1 MIYSMLYKKL
11 GGYGMEDTT
20 KVDAESTMPEA
31 DSEEAVSELDKKVKV
46 PKPKRFGKKESAKQP
61 VKDKLKAD
69 KPKVVKSKP
78 KKPVKNKDISNS
90 NNTSN
95 GHRQPGFKMSIK
107 ARLIASS
114 VLPTV
119 VGITVVLIIAIVNM
133 SAGMN
138 AEASNGLVLLAEA
151 TKSSYDN
158 TYSGDWRVDNNG
170 NIFKGDTNLSQ
181 KQDGIDKFT
190 DDNDA
195 NITIFYGVDSKVTS
209 LRDSNNKRMLSLKA
223 PDSVWE
229 KVKTGETYKSDHID
243 IDGVDYTGVYLPL
256 KNYNGNIVGML
267 FAGEPRTAIT
277 SFIIQKVIA
286 LVGVTIIVLLVIAV
300 ITLMFSRKIANALV
314 TVNRLF
320 VSLSNGDLTMKVDP
334 NMLKRNDEIGEMA
347 GSVQALISKL
357 NGIVTGLT
365 ESADQL
371 YKSGDEMAATASQ
384 SSKATE
390 EISSAVEDIS
400 KGAVSQAEEIQ
411 NASSH
416 IANMGKLIEEIVE
429 KVSNLTQTANV
440 MGNAG
445 DTSMNTMVEL
455 SESNDHTTE
464 AVNKIA
470 DQIELTNESV
480 GKIGEAAAF
489 ITNIADQ
496 TSLLALNASIESARA
511 GEAGKGFAVV
521 ASEIQKLASQSDEA
535 AGEIKQII
543 EKLKQESE
551 KTVEEMNSTK
561 LLINEQVVKL
571 NATRDSFVDV
581 SDGINVS
588 RQETAAI
595 EINAGSCDDAR
606 QQVNDVIANL
616 SAISE
621 QNAASAE
628 ETTASMQELTATI
641 SMLSTTAND
650 LMKISEKLNSEMK
663 FFKI

>member
-1 MIYSMLYKKL
+1 
-11 GGYGMEDTT
+11 MEDTT

-31 DSEEAVSELDKKVKV
+31 DSEEAVSEVDKKVKV
-46 PKPKRFGKKESAKQP
+46 PKSKRFGKKESAKQP

-69 KPKVVKSKP
+69 KPKVVKSKS
-78 KKPVKNKDISNS
+78 KKSVKNKDISND

-95 GHRQPGFKMSIK
+95 EYRQPGLKMSIK

-195 NITIFYGVDSKVTS
+195 DIAIFYGVDSKVTS

-229 KVKTGETYKSDHID
+229 KVKTGETYKADHID

-286 LVGVTIIVLLVIAV
+286 LVGVTIIVLLVIEV
-300 ITLMFSRKIANALV
+300 ISLMLSRKIANALV

-411 NASSH
+411 NASSY
-416 IANMGKLIEEIVE
+416 IANMGKLIEDIVE
-429 KVSNLTQTANV
+429 KVSNLTQAANV

-543 EKLKQESE
+543 ENLKQESE

-595 EINAGSCDDAR
+595 EVNVGSCDDAR

>member
-1 MIYSMLYKKL
+1 
-11 GGYGMEDTT
+11 MEDTT

-31 DSEEAVSELDKKVKV
+31 DSEEAVSEVDKKVKV
-46 PKPKRFGKKESAKQP
+46 PKSKRFGKKESAKQP

-69 KPKVVKSKP
+69 KPKVVKSKS
-78 KKPVKNKDISNS
+78 KKSVKNNDISND

-95 GHRQPGFKMSIK
+95 EYRQPGLKMSIK

-181 KQDGIDKFT
+181 KQDGIDKFI

-195 NITIFYGVDSKVTS
+195 DIAIFYGVDSKVTS

-229 KVKTGETYKSDHID
+229 KVKTGETYKADHID

-277 SFIIQKVIA
+277 SFIIQRVIA

-300 ITLMFSRKIANALV
+300 ISLMLSRKIANALV

-347 GSVQALISKL
+347 GSVQSLISKL

-411 NASSH
+411 NASSY
-416 IANMGKLIEEIVE
+416 IANMGKLIEDIVE
-429 KVSNLTQTANV
+429 KVSNLTQAANV

-543 EKLKQESE
+543 ENLKQESE

-595 EINAGSCDDAR
+595 EVNVGSCDDAR

>member
-1 MIYSMLYKKL
+1 
-11 GGYGMEDTT
+11 MEDTT

-31 DSEEAVSELDKKVKV
+31 DSEEAVSEVDKKVKV
-46 PKPKRFGKKESAKQP
+46 PKSKRFGKKESAKQP

-69 KPKVVKSKP
+69 KPKVVKSKS
-78 KKPVKNKDISNS
+78 KKSVKNKDISND

-95 GHRQPGFKMSIK
+95 EYRQPGLKMSIK

-195 NITIFYGVDSKVTS
+195 DIAIFYGVDSKVTS

-229 KVKTGETYKSDHID
+229 KVKTGETYKADHID

-277 SFIIQKVIA
+277 SFIIQRVIA

-300 ITLMFSRKIANALV
+300 ISLMLSRKIANALV

-320 VSLSNGDLTMKVDP
+320 VSLSYGDLTMKVDP

-411 NASSH
+411 NASSY
-416 IANMGKLIEEIVE
+416 IANMGKLIEDIVE
-429 KVSNLTQTANV
+429 KVSNLTQAANV

-543 EKLKQESE
+543 ENLKQESE

-595 EINAGSCDDAR
+595 EVNVGSCDDAR

>member
-1 MIYSMLYKKL
+1 
-11 GGYGMEDTT
+11 MEDTT

-31 DSEEAVSELDKKVKV
+31 DSEEAVSEVDKKVKV
-46 PKPKRFGKKESAKQP
+46 PKSKRFGKKESAKQP

-69 KPKVVKSKP
+69 KPKVVKSKS
-78 KKPVKNKDISNS
+78 KKSVKNKDISND

-95 GHRQPGFKMSIK
+95 EYRQPGLKMSIK

-229 KVKTGETYKSDHID
+229 KVKTGETYKADHID

-300 ITLMFSRKIANALV
+300 ITLMLSRKIANALV
-314 TVNRLF
+314 IVNRLF

-411 NASSH
+411 NASSY
-416 IANMGKLIEEIVE
+416 IANMGKLIEDIVE
-429 KVSNLTQTANV
+429 KVSNLTQAANV

-543 EKLKQESE
+543 ENLKQESE

-595 EINAGSCDDAR
+595 EVNVGSCDDAR

>member
-1 MIYSMLYKKL
+1 
-11 GGYGMEDTT
+11 MEDTT
-20 KVDAESTMPEA
+20 KVNAESTMPEA
-31 DSEEAVSELDKKVKV
+31 DSEEAVSEVDKKVKV
-46 PKPKRFGKKESAKQP
+46 PKSKRFGKKESAKQP

-78 KKPVKNKDISNS
+78 KKPVKNKDISND

-95 GHRQPGFKMSIK
+95 EYRQLGLKMSIK

-229 KVKTGETYKSDHID
+229 KVKTGETYKADHID

-300 ITLMFSRKIANALV
+300 ITLMLSRKIANALV

-411 NASSH
+411 NASSY
-416 IANMGKLIEEIVE
+416 IANMGKLIEDIVE
-429 KVSNLTQTANV
+429 KVSNLTQAANV

-543 EKLKQESE
+543 ENLKQESE

-595 EINAGSCDDAR
+595 EVNVGSCDDAR

>member
-1 MIYSMLYKKL
+1 
-11 GGYGMEDTT
+11 MEDTT

-31 DSEEAVSELDKKVKV
+31 DSEEAVSEVDKKVKV
-46 PKPKRFGKKESAKQP
+46 PKSKRFGKKESAKQP

-69 KPKVVKSKP
+69 KPKVVKSKS
-78 KKPVKNKDISNS
+78 KKSVKNKDISND

-95 GHRQPGFKMSIK
+95 EYRQQGLKMSIK

-195 NITIFYGVDSKVTS
+195 NIAIFYGVDSKVTS

-229 KVKTGETYKSDHID
+229 KVKTGETYKADHID

-277 SFIIQKVIA
+277 SFIIQRVIA

-300 ITLMFSRKIANALV
+300 ISLILSRKIANALV
-314 TVNRLF
+314 IVNRLF

-411 NASSH
+411 NASSY
-416 IANMGKLIEEIVE
+416 IANMGKLIEDIVE
-429 KVSNLTQTANV
+429 KVSNLTQAANV

-543 EKLKQESE
+543 ENLKQESE

-595 EINAGSCDDAR
+595 EVNVGSCDDAR

>member
-1 MIYSMLYKKL
+1 
-11 GGYGMEDTT
+11 MEDTT

-229 KVKTGETYKSDHID
+229 KVKTGETYKADHID

-411 NASSH
+411 NASSY
-416 IANMGKLIEEIVE
+416 IANMGKLIEDIVE
-429 KVSNLTQTANV
+429 KVSNLTQAANV

-543 EKLKQESE
+543 ENLKQESE

-595 EINAGSCDDAR
+595 EVNVGSCDDAR

>member
-1 MIYSMLYKKL
+1 
-11 GGYGMEDTT
+11 MEDTT
-20 KVDAESTMPEA
+20 KVNAESTMPEA
-31 DSEEAVSELDKKVKV
+31 DSAEAVLEVDKKVKV
-46 PKPKRFGKKESAKQP
+46 PKSKRFGKKESAKQP

-95 GHRQPGFKMSIK
+95 EHRQPGFKMSIK

-229 KVKTGETYKSDHID
+229 KVKTGETYKADHID

-300 ITLMFSRKIANALV
+300 ITLMLSRKIANALV

>member
-1 MIYSMLYKKL
+1 
-11 GGYGMEDTT
+11 MEDTT

-300 ITLMFSRKIANALV
+300 IILMFSRKIANALV

-429 KVSNLTQTANV
+429 KVSNLTQAANV

>member
-1 MIYSMLYKKL
+1 
-11 GGYGMEDTT
+11 MEDTT

-31 DSEEAVSELDKKVKV
+31 DSEEAVLELDKKVKV

-300 ITLMFSRKIANALV
+300 ITLMLSRKIANALV

>member
-1 MIYSMLYKKL
+1 M
-11 GGYGMEDTT
+11 
-20 KVDAESTMPEA
+20 
-31 DSEEAVSELDKKVKV
+31 
-46 PKPKRFGKKESAKQP
+46 
-61 VKDKLKAD
+61 
-69 KPKVVKSKP
+69 
-78 KKPVKNKDISNS
+78 
-90 NNTSN
+90 
-95 GHRQPGFKMSIK
+95 
-107 ARLIASS
+107 
-114 VLPTV
+114 
-119 VGITVVLIIAIVNM
+119 
-133 SAGMN
+133 
-138 AEASNGLVLLAEA
+138 
-151 TKSSYDN
+151 
-158 TYSGDWRVDNNG
+158 
-170 NIFKGDTNLSQ
+170 
-181 KQDGIDKFT
+181 
-190 DDNDA
+190 
-195 NITIFYGVDSKVTS
+195 
-209 LRDSNNKRMLSLKA
+209 
-223 PDSVWE
+223 
-229 KVKTGETYKSDHID
+229 
-243 IDGVDYTGVYLPL
+243 
-256 KNYNGNIVGML
+256 
-267 FAGEPRTAIT
+267 
-277 SFIIQKVIA
+277 
-286 LVGVTIIVLLVIAV
+286 
-300 ITLMFSRKIANALV
+300 
-314 TVNRLF
+314 
-320 VSLSNGDLTMKVDP
+320 
-334 NMLKRNDEIGEMA
+334 
-347 GSVQALISKL
+347 
-357 NGIVTGLT
+357 TGLT

-411 NASSH
+411 NASSY
-416 IANMGKLIEEIVE
+416 IANMGKLIEDIVE
-429 KVSNLTQTANV
+429 KVSNLTQAANV

-535 AGEIKQII
+535 AGVIKQII
-543 EKLKQESE
+543 ENLTQESE

-595 EINAGSCDDAR
+595 EVNVGSCDDAR

>member
-1 MIYSMLYKKL
+1 
-11 GGYGMEDTT
+11 MEDTT

-31 DSEEAVSELDKKVKV
+31 DSEEAVSEVDKKVKV
-46 PKPKRFGKKESAKQP
+46 PKSKRFGKKESAKQP

-69 KPKVVKSKP
+69 KPKVVKSKS
-78 KKPVKNKDISNS
+78 KKSVKNKDISND

-95 GHRQPGFKMSIK
+95 EYRQPGLKMSIK

-195 NITIFYGVDSKVTS
+195 DIAIFYGVDSKVTS

-229 KVKTGETYKSDHID
+229 KVKTGETYKADHID

-277 SFIIQKVIA
+277 SFIIQRVIA

-300 ITLMFSRKIANALV
+300 ISLMLSRKIANVLV

-411 NASSH
+411 NASSY
-416 IANMGKLIEEIVE
+416 IANMGKLIEDIVE
-429 KVSNLTQTANV
+429 KVSNLTQAANV

-543 EKLKQESE
+543 ENLKQESE

-595 EINAGSCDDAR
+595 EVNVGSCDDAR

>member
-1 MIYSMLYKKL
+1 
-11 GGYGMEDTT
+11 MEDTT

-31 DSEEAVSELDKKVKV
+31 DSAEAVLEVDKKVKV
-46 PKPKRFGKKESAKQP
+46 PKSKRFGKKESAKQP

-69 KPKVVKSKP
+69 KPKVVKSKS
-78 KKPVKNKDISNS
+78 KKSVKNKDISND

-95 GHRQPGFKMSIK
+95 EYRQPGLKMSIK

-195 NITIFYGVDSKVTS
+195 DIAIFYGVDSKVTS

-229 KVKTGETYKSDHID
+229 KVKTGETYKADHID

-300 ITLMFSRKIANALV
+300 ISLMLSRKIANALV

-411 NASSH
+411 NASSY
-416 IANMGKLIEEIVE
+416 IANMGKLIEDIVE
-429 KVSNLTQTANV
+429 KVSNLTQAANV

-496 TSLLALNASIESARA
+496 TSLLALNASI
-511 GEAGKGFAVV
+511 
-521 ASEIQKLASQSDEA
+521 ASQSDEA

-543 EKLKQESE
+543 ENLKQESE

-595 EINAGSCDDAR
+595 EVNVGSCDDAR

>member
-1 MIYSMLYKKL
+1 
-11 GGYGMEDTT
+11 MEDTT

-31 DSEEAVSELDKKVKV
+31 DSEEAVLELDKKVKV

-429 KVSNLTQTANV
+429 KVSNLTQAANV

>member
-1 MIYSMLYKKL
+1 
-11 GGYGMEDTT
+11 MEDTT

-31 DSEEAVSELDKKVKV
+31 DSEEAVSEVDKKVKV
-46 PKPKRFGKKESAKQP
+46 PKSKRFGKKESAKQP

-69 KPKVVKSKP
+69 KPKVVKSKS
-78 KKPVKNKDISNS
+78 KKSVKNKDISND

-95 GHRQPGFKMSIK
+95 EYRQPGLKMSIK

-181 KQDGIDKFT
+181 KQDGIDKFI

-195 NITIFYGVDSKVTS
+195 DIAIFYGVDSKVTS

-229 KVKTGETYKSDHID
+229 KVKTGETYKADHID
-243 IDGVDYTGVYLPL
+243 IDGVDYTGVYIPL

-277 SFIIQKVIA
+277 SFIIQRVIA

-300 ITLMFSRKIANALV
+300 ISLMLSRKIANALV

-411 NASSH
+411 NASSY
-416 IANMGKLIEEIVE
+416 IANMGKLIEDIVE
-429 KVSNLTQTANV
+429 KVSNLTQAANV

-521 ASEIQKLASQSDEA
+521 ASEIQKLALQSDEA

-543 EKLKQESE
+543 ENLKQESE

-595 EINAGSCDDAR
+595 EVNVGSCDDAR

>member
-1 MIYSMLYKKL
+1 
-11 GGYGMEDTT
+11 MEDTT

-31 DSEEAVSELDKKVKV
+31 DSEEAVSEVDKKVKV
-46 PKPKRFGKKESAKQP
+46 PKSKRFGKKESAKQP

-69 KPKVVKSKP
+69 KPKVVKSKS
-78 KKPVKNKDISNS
+78 KKSVKNKDISND

-95 GHRQPGFKMSIK
+95 EYRQPGLKMSIK

-195 NITIFYGVDSKVTS
+195 DIAIFYGVDSKVTS

-229 KVKTGETYKSDHID
+229 KVKTGETYKADHID

-267 FAGEPRTAIT
+267 FAGEPRTAII
-277 SFIIQKVIA
+277 SFIIQRVIA

-300 ITLMFSRKIANALV
+300 ISLMLSRKNANALV

-411 NASSH
+411 NASSY
-416 IANMGKLIEEIVE
+416 IANMGKLIEDIVE
-429 KVSNLTQTANV
+429 KVSNLTQAANV

-543 EKLKQESE
+543 ENLKQESE

-595 EINAGSCDDAR
+595 EVNVGSCDDAR

>member
-1 MIYSMLYKKL
+1 
-11 GGYGMEDTT
+11 MEDTT

-31 DSEEAVSELDKKVKV
+31 DSEEAVSEVDKKVKV
-46 PKPKRFGKKESAKQP
+46 PKSKRFGKKESAKQP

-69 KPKVVKSKP
+69 KPKVVKSKS
-78 KKPVKNKDISNS
+78 KKSVKNKDISND

-95 GHRQPGFKMSIK
+95 EYRQPGLKMSIK

-229 KVKTGETYKSDHID
+229 KVKTGETYKADHID

-277 SFIIQKVIA
+277 SFIIQRVIA

-300 ITLMFSRKIANALV
+300 ITLMLSRKIANVLV

-411 NASSH
+411 NASSY
-416 IANMGKLIEEIVE
+416 IANMGKLIEDIVE
-429 KVSNLTQTANV
+429 KVSNLTQAANV

-543 EKLKQESE
+543 ENLKQESE

-595 EINAGSCDDAR
+595 EVNVGSCDDAR

>member
-1 MIYSMLYKKL
+1 
-11 GGYGMEDTT
+11 MEDTT

-256 KNYNGNIVGML
+256 KNYNSNIVGML

-411 NASSH
+411 NASSY
-416 IANMGKLIEEIVE
+416 IANMGKLIEDIVE
-429 KVSNLTQTANV
+429 KVSNLTQAANV

-455 SESNDHTTE
+455 SESND
-464 AVNKIA
+464 
-470 DQIELTNESV
+470 Q
-480 GKIGEAAAF
+480 
-489 ITNIADQ
+489 
-496 TSLLALNASIESARA
+496 
-511 GEAGKGFAVV
+511 
-521 ASEIQKLASQSDEA
+521 
-535 AGEIKQII
+535 
-543 EKLKQESE
+543 
-551 KTVEEMNSTK
+551 
-561 LLINEQVVKL
+561 
-571 NATRDSFVDV
+571 
-581 SDGINVS
+581 
-588 RQETAAI
+588 
-595 EINAGSCDDAR
+595 
-606 QQVNDVIANL
+606 
-616 SAISE
+616 
-621 QNAASAE
+621 
-628 ETTASMQELTATI
+628 
-641 SMLSTTAND
+641 
-650 LMKISEKLNSEMK
+650 
-663 FFKI
+663 

>member
-1 MIYSMLYKKL
+1 
-11 GGYGMEDTT
+11 MEDTT

-31 DSEEAVSELDKKVKV
+31 DSAEAVLEVDKKVKV
-46 PKPKRFGKKESAKQP
+46 PKSKRFGKKESAKQP

-69 KPKVVKSKP
+69 KPKVVKSKS
-78 KKPVKNKDISNS
+78 KKSVKNKDISND

-95 GHRQPGFKMSIK
+95 EYRQPGLKMSIK

-119 VGITVVLIIAIVNM
+119 VGITVVLI
-133 SAGMN
+133 MN

-181 KQDGIDKFT
+181 KQDGIDKFI

-195 NITIFYGVDSKVTS
+195 DIAIFYGVDSKVTS

-229 KVKTGETYKSDHID
+229 KVKTGETYKADHID

-277 SFIIQKVIA
+277 SFIIQRVIA

-300 ITLMFSRKIANALV
+300 ISLMLSRKIANALV

-411 NASSH
+411 NASSY
-416 IANMGKLIEEIVE
+416 IANMGKLIEDIVE
-429 KVSNLTQTANV
+429 KVSNLTQAANV

-489 ITNIADQ
+489 ITNRPDK
-496 TSLLALNASIESARA
+496 S
-511 GEAGKGFAVV
+511 F
-521 ASEIQKLASQSDEA
+521 
-535 AGEIKQII
+535 
-543 EKLKQESE
+543 
-551 KTVEEMNSTK
+551 STK
-561 LLINEQVVKL
+561 CFN
-571 NATRDSFVDV
+571 R
-581 SDGINVS
+581 
-588 RQETAAI
+588 
-595 EINAGSCDDAR
+595 
-606 QQVNDVIANL
+606 
-616 SAISE
+616 IS
-621 QNAASAE
+621 
-628 ETTASMQELTATI
+628 
-641 SMLSTTAND
+641 
-650 LMKISEKLNSEMK
+650 KGW
-663 FFKI
+663 

>member
-1 MIYSMLYKKL
+1 
-11 GGYGMEDTT
+11 MEDTT

-31 DSEEAVSELDKKVKV
+31 DSEEAVLELDKKVKV

-267 FAGEPRTAIT
+267 FAGEPRTALT

-429 KVSNLTQTANV
+429 KVSNLTQAANV

>member
-1 MIYSMLYKKL
+1 
-11 GGYGMEDTT
+11 MEDTT

-31 DSEEAVSELDKKVKV
+31 DSAEAVLEVDKKVKV
-46 PKPKRFGKKESAKQP
+46 PKSKRFGKKESAKQP

-69 KPKVVKSKP
+69 KPKVVKSKS
-78 KKPVKNKDISNS
+78 KKSVKNKDISND

-95 GHRQPGFKMSIK
+95 EYRQPGLKMSIK

-181 KQDGIDKFT
+181 KQDGIDKFI

-195 NITIFYGVDSKVTS
+195 DIAIFYGVDSKVTS

-229 KVKTGETYKSDHID
+229 KVKTGETYKADHID

-277 SFIIQKVIA
+277 SFIIQRVIA

-300 ITLMFSRKIANALV
+300 ISLMLSRKIANALV
-314 TVNRLF
+314 IVNRLF

-411 NASSH
+411 NASSY
-416 IANMGKLIEEIVE
+416 IANMGKLIEDIVE
-429 KVSNLTQTANV
+429 KVSNLTQAANV

-543 EKLKQESE
+543 ENLKQESE

-595 EINAGSCDDAR
+595 EVNVGSCDDAR

>member
-1 MIYSMLYKKL
+1 
-11 GGYGMEDTT
+11 MEDTT

-31 DSEEAVSELDKKVKV
+31 DSEEAVSEVDKKVKV
-46 PKPKRFGKKESAKQP
+46 PKSKRFGKKESAKQP

-69 KPKVVKSKP
+69 KPKVVKSKS
-78 KKPVKNKDISNS
+78 KKSVKNKDISND

-95 GHRQPGFKMSIK
+95 EYRQPGLKMSIK

-138 AEASNGLVLLAEA
+138 AEAYNGLVLLAEA

-300 ITLMFSRKIANALV
+300 ITLMLSRKIANALV

>member
-1 MIYSMLYKKL
+1 
-11 GGYGMEDTT
+11 MEDTT

-31 DSEEAVSELDKKVKV
+31 DSAEAVLEVDKKVKV
-46 PKPKRFGKKESAKQP
+46 PKSKRFGKKESAKQP

-69 KPKVVKSKP
+69 KPKVVKSKS
-78 KKPVKNKDISNS
+78 KKSVKNKDISND

-95 GHRQPGFKMSIK
+95 EYRQPGLKMSIK

-119 VGITVVLIIAIVNM
+119 VCITVVLIIAIVNM
-133 SAGMN
+133 SSGMN

-195 NITIFYGVDSKVTS
+195 DIAIFYGVDSKVTS

-229 KVKTGETYKSDHID
+229 KVKTGETYKADHID

-300 ITLMFSRKIANALV
+300 ISLMLSRKIANALV

-411 NASSH
+411 NASSY
-416 IANMGKLIEEIVE
+416 IANMGKLIEDIVE
-429 KVSNLTQTANV
+429 KVSNLTQAANV

-543 EKLKQESE
+543 ENLKQESE

-595 EINAGSCDDAR
+595 EVNVGSCDDAR

>member
-1 MIYSMLYKKL
+1 
-11 GGYGMEDTT
+11 MEDTT

-31 DSEEAVSELDKKVKV
+31 DSAEAVLEVDKKVKV
-46 PKPKRFGKKESAKQP
+46 PKSKRFGKKESAKQP

-69 KPKVVKSKP
+69 KPKVVKSKS
-78 KKPVKNKDISNS
+78 KKSVKNKDISND

-95 GHRQPGFKMSIK
+95 EYRQPGLKMSIK

-181 KQDGIDKFT
+181 KQDGIDKFI

-195 NITIFYGVDSKVTS
+195 DIAIFYGVDSKVTS

-229 KVKTGETYKSDHID
+229 KVKTGETYKADHID

-277 SFIIQKVIA
+277 SFIIQRVIA

-300 ITLMFSRKIANALV
+300 ISLMLSRKIANVLV

-411 NASSH
+411 NASSY
-416 IANMGKLIEEIVE
+416 IANMGKLIEDIVE
-429 KVSNLTQTANV
+429 KVSNLTQAANV

-543 EKLKQESE
+543 ENLKQESE

-595 EINAGSCDDAR
+595 EVNVGSCDDAR

>member
-20 KVDAESTMPEA
+20 KVNAESTMPEA
-31 DSEEAVSELDKKVKV
+31 DSMEAVSEVDEKVKV
-46 PKPKRFGKKESAKQP
+46 PKSKRFGKNKSAKQP

-69 KPKVVKSKP
+69 KTKVVRSKP
-78 KKPVKNKDISNS
+78 KKQVKNKDISNS

-95 GHRQPGFKMSIK
+95 EHRQPGLKISIK

-229 KVKTGETYKSDHID
+229 KVKTGETYKADHID

-277 SFIIQKVIA
+277 SFIIKKVIA

-300 ITLMFSRKIANALV
+300 IALMLSRKIANALV
-314 TVNRLF
+314 TVNRLV

-416 IANMGKLIEEIVE
+416 IANMGKLIEDIVE
-429 KVSNLTQTANV
+429 KVSNLTQAANV

-543 EKLKQESE
+543 ENLKHESE

-571 NATRDSFVDV
+571 NATKDSFVDV

-588 RQETAAI
+588 RRETAAI
-595 EINAGSCDDAR
+595 EVNVGSCDDAR

>member
-1 MIYSMLYKKL
+1 
-11 GGYGMEDTT
+11 MEDTT

-31 DSEEAVSELDKKVKV
+31 DSEEAVSEVDKKVKV
-46 PKPKRFGKKESAKQP
+46 PKSKRFGKKESAKQP

-69 KPKVVKSKP
+69 KPKVVKSKS
-78 KKPVKNKDISNS
+78 KKSVKNKDISND

-95 GHRQPGFKMSIK
+95 EYGQPGLKMSIK

-195 NITIFYGVDSKVTS
+195 DIAIFYGVDSKVTS

-229 KVKTGETYKSDHID
+229 KVKTGETYKADHID

-300 ITLMFSRKIANALV
+300 ISLMLSRKIANALV
-314 TVNRLF
+314 IVNRLF

-411 NASSH
+411 NASSY
-416 IANMGKLIEEIVE
+416 IANMGKLIEDIVE
-429 KVSNLTQTANV
+429 KVSNLTQAANV

-543 EKLKQESE
+543 ENLKQESE

-595 EINAGSCDDAR
+595 EVNVGSCDDAR

>member
-1 MIYSMLYKKL
+1 
-11 GGYGMEDTT
+11 MEDTT

-31 DSEEAVSELDKKVKV
+31 DSEEAVLELDKKVKV

-229 KVKTGETYKSDHID
+229 KVKTGETYKADHID

-300 ITLMFSRKIANALV
+300 ISLMLSRKIANALV

-411 NASSH
+411 NASSY
-416 IANMGKLIEEIVE
+416 IANMGKLIEDIVE
-429 KVSNLTQTANV
+429 KVSNLTQAANV

-543 EKLKQESE
+543 ENLKQESE

-595 EINAGSCDDAR
+595 EVNVGSCDDAR

>member
-1 MIYSMLYKKL
+1 
-11 GGYGMEDTT
+11 MEDTT

-31 DSEEAVSELDKKVKV
+31 DSEEAVLELDKKVKV

-158 TYSGDWRVDNNG
+158 TYSGDCRVDNNG

-429 KVSNLTQTANV
+429 KVSNLTQAANV

>member
-1 MIYSMLYKKL
+1 
-11 GGYGMEDTT
+11 MEDTT

-31 DSEEAVSELDKKVKV
+31 DSEEAVSEVDKKVKV
-46 PKPKRFGKKESAKQP
+46 PKSKRFGKKESAKQP

-69 KPKVVKSKP
+69 KPKVVKSKS
-78 KKPVKNKDISNS
+78 KKSVKNKDISND

-95 GHRQPGFKMSIK
+95 EYRQPGLKMSIK

-195 NITIFYGVDSKVTS
+195 DIAIFYGVDSKVTS

-229 KVKTGETYKSDHID
+229 KVKTGETYKADHID

-277 SFIIQKVIA
+277 SFIIQRVIA

-300 ITLMFSRKIANALV
+300 ISLMLSRKIANALV

-320 VSLSNGDLTMKVDP
+320 VFLSNGDLTMKVDP

-411 NASSH
+411 NASSY
-416 IANMGKLIEEIVE
+416 IANMGKLIEDIVE
-429 KVSNLTQTANV
+429 KVSNLTQAANV

-543 EKLKQESE
+543 ENLKQESE

-595 EINAGSCDDAR
+595 EVNVGSCDDAR

>member
-1 MIYSMLYKKL
+1 
-11 GGYGMEDTT
+11 MEDTT

-31 DSEEAVSELDKKVKV
+31 DSAEAVLEVDKKVKV
-46 PKPKRFGKKESAKQP
+46 PKSKRFGKKESAKQP

-69 KPKVVKSKP
+69 KPKVVKSKS
-78 KKPVKNKDISNS
+78 KKSVKNKDISND

-95 GHRQPGFKMSIK
+95 EYRQPGLKMSIK

-181 KQDGIDKFT
+181 KQDGIDKFI

-195 NITIFYGVDSKVTS
+195 DIAIFYGVDSKVTS
-209 LRDSNNKRMLSLKA
+209 LRDANNKRMLSLKA

-229 KVKTGETYKSDHID
+229 KVKTGETYKADHID

-277 SFIIQKVIA
+277 SFIIQRVIA

-300 ITLMFSRKIANALV
+300 ISLMLSRKIANALV

-411 NASSH
+411 NASSY
-416 IANMGKLIEEIVE
+416 IANMGKLIEDIVE
-429 KVSNLTQTANV
+429 KVSNLTQAANV

-543 EKLKQESE
+543 ENLKQESE

-595 EINAGSCDDAR
+595 EVNVGSCDDAR

>member
-1 MIYSMLYKKL
+1 
-11 GGYGMEDTT
+11 MEDTT

-31 DSEEAVSELDKKVKV
+31 DSEEAVSEVDKKVKV
-46 PKPKRFGKKESAKQP
+46 PKSKRFGKKESAKQP

-223 PDSVWE
+223 PVSVWE

-300 ITLMFSRKIANALV
+300 ITLMLSRKIANALV

>member
-1 MIYSMLYKKL
+1 
-11 GGYGMEDTT
+11 MEDTT

-31 DSEEAVSELDKKVKV
+31 DSEEAVSEVDKKVKV
-46 PKPKRFGKKESAKQP
+46 PKSKRFGKKESAKQP

-69 KPKVVKSKP
+69 KPKVVKSKS
-78 KKPVKNKDISNS
+78 KKPVKNKDISND

-95 GHRQPGFKMSIK
+95 EYRQPGLKMSIK

-195 NITIFYGVDSKVTS
+195 DIAIFYGVDSKVTS

-229 KVKTGETYKSDHID
+229 KVKTGETYKADHID

-277 SFIIQKVIA
+277 SFIIQRVIA

-300 ITLMFSRKIANALV
+300 ISLMLSRKIANALV

-411 NASSH
+411 NASSY
-416 IANMGKLIEEIVE
+416 IANMGKLIEDIVE
-429 KVSNLTQTANV
+429 KVSNLTQAANV

-543 EKLKQESE
+543 ENLKQESE

-595 EINAGSCDDAR
+595 EVNVGSCDDAR

-641 SMLSTTAND
+641 SMLSTTSND

>member
-1 MIYSMLYKKL
+1 
-11 GGYGMEDTT
+11 MEDTT

-31 DSEEAVSELDKKVKV
+31 DSAEAVLEVDKKVKV
-46 PKPKRFGKKESAKQP
+46 PKSKRFGKKESAKQP

-69 KPKVVKSKP
+69 KPKVVKSKS
-78 KKPVKNKDISNS
+78 KKSVKNKDISND

-95 GHRQPGFKMSIK
+95 EYRQPGLKMSIK

-133 SAGMN
+133 SSGMN

-195 NITIFYGVDSKVTS
+195 DIAIFYGVDSKVTS

-229 KVKTGETYKSDHID
+229 KVKTGETYKADHID

-300 ITLMFSRKIANALV
+300 ISLMLSRKIATALV

-411 NASSH
+411 NASSY
-416 IANMGKLIEEIVE
+416 IANMGKLIEDIVE
-429 KVSNLTQTANV
+429 KVSNLTQAANV

-543 EKLKQESE
+543 ENLKQESE

-595 EINAGSCDDAR
+595 EVNVGSCDDAR

>member
-1 MIYSMLYKKL
+1 
-11 GGYGMEDTT
+11 MEDTT

-229 KVKTGETYKSDHID
+229 KVKTGETYKADHID

-429 KVSNLTQTANV
+429 KVSNLTQAANV

-595 EINAGSCDDAR
+595 EVNVGSCDDAR

>member
-1 MIYSMLYKKL
+1 
-11 GGYGMEDTT
+11 MEDTT

-31 DSEEAVSELDKKVKV
+31 DSEEAVSEVDKKVKV
-46 PKPKRFGKKESAKQP
+46 PKSKRFGKKESAKQP

-95 GHRQPGFKMSIK
+95 EHRQPGFKMSIK

-229 KVKTGETYKSDHID
+229 KVKTGETYKADHID

-256 KNYNGNIVGML
+256 KNYNGNTVGML

-300 ITLMFSRKIANALV
+300 ISLMLSRKIANALV

>member
-1 MIYSMLYKKL
+1 
-11 GGYGMEDTT
+11 MEDTT

-300 ITLMFSRKIANALV
+300 ITLMLSRKIANALV

-411 NASSH
+411 NASLY
-416 IANMGKLIEEIVE
+416 IANMGKLIEDIVE
-429 KVSNLTQTANV
+429 KVSNLTQAANV

-543 EKLKQESE
+543 ENLKQESE